1 MTIQDF
7 LEYPF
12 LYHAKL
18 LAGSR
23 GCDNEITFCMPSS
36 ELLSKHWIM
45 PGALLVHTNSN
56 TEPSLPEL
64 AEYAHQ
70 FQPAGIV
77 LMGELLLEK
86 KDFDFF
92 DQNSIPLIHIAQ
104 CHSALNFIRQCAS
117 VLCMD
122 MNRERYNELWL
133 SELCL
138 GAPGA
143 YDKIIP
149 EQLGYH
155 SEYNYHCLLIKLK
168 QADQLTPFIRDREL
182 KQAVNILRSM
192 LSTSE
197 TAVLYFQDGER
208 TVTFIPALKVE
219 SGLKIQ
225 EKIKAAV
232 HYMRQQMKNRKWIIN
247 VGTAADSIGQFRES
261 YCNALHTETV
271 TLSLHVHE
279 EVNFFQQWYVH
290 TLITAYPISKL
301 TEIMHY
307 MLEPILEKKELLET
321 LIDYLTFGENQK
333 ITSEHMYIHVN
344 TLRYR
349 LQQISELL
357 ECDLKDPN
365 TRFRLRFAV
374 ILYRYLQDIHFP
386 H

>member
-18 LAGSR
+18 LAGND
-23 GCDNEITFCMPSS
+23 GCNNEITFCMPSS
-36 ELLSKHWIM
+36 ELLSEHWIM
-45 PGALLVHTNSN
+45 PGALFVHTNSN
-56 TEPSLPEL
+56 TEPSLAEL
-64 AEYAHQ
+64 AGYAQQ

-77 LMGELLLEK
+77 LMGEFLLGK

-92 DQNSIPLIHIAQ
+92 DCNSIPLIHIAQ
-104 CHSALNFIRQCAS
+104 HHSALNFIRQCTS

-122 MNRERYNELWL
+122 INRERYNELWL

-138 GAPGA
+138 GAPDA

-168 QADQLTPFIRDREL
+168 QTDCLTPIIRDKEL
-182 KQAVNILRSM
+182 KRAVNTLRSM
-192 LSTSE
+192 LSASQ
-197 TAVLYFQDGER
+197 ADLLYFQDGER
-208 TVTFIPALKVE
+208 MVTFVPALKVE

-301 TEIMHY
+301 KDIMHY
-307 MLEPILEKKELLET
+307 MLEPILEKTELLET

-374 ILYRYLQDIHFP
+374 ILYRYLQDANISQ
-386 H
+386 